1 MRPVVSLN
9 PEPVALARVV
19 ARRDLQQ
26 ERPGLQRVESQVRA
40 GHLYSASDDTWSV
53 AGDQSRPV

>member
-19 ARRDLQQ
+19 ARRDLEQ

-40 GHLYSASDDTWSV
+40 GHLYSASDD
-53 AGDQSRPV
+53 Q